1 MPNFL
6 ENVSPGELLT
16 KWADLGALM
25 PTQDI
30 FVLSWSIFACATC
43 DAVKYVLLSVLKC
56 ENEFCINCV
65 VTYLG
70 LEMGHV
76 SPFTKLGL
84 GKRHVQTSG

>member
-30 FVLSWSIFACATC
+30 FFV
-43 DAVKYVLLSVLKC
+43 
-56 ENEFCINCV
+56 E
-65 VTYLG
+65 
-70 LEMGHV
+70 LEHLCLCNM
-76 SPFTKLGL
+76 
-84 GKRHVQTSG
+84 

>member
-1 MPNFL
+1 MPSFL

-16 KWADLGALM
+16 NWADLGALI

-30 FVLSWSIFACATC
+30 FVLSWSIFAGATC
-43 DAVKYVLLSVLKC
+43 DGVKYVLLSVLKC
-56 ENEFCINCV
+56 ENVFHINCV

-76 SPFTKLGL
+76 PPLTKLGL
-84 GKRHVQTSG
+84 GTRHVQT